1 MESGKKSSINNLTK
15 TDQELWFS
23 IQTQDCQSSFA
34 LLFDRYWSLL
44 FRTAF
49 SYLKD
54 KEQSEEITHDIFFNI
69 WNKRHQLQITSFPA
83 YLHASARYHVY
94 KYIRNKEKSR
104 LQFTDDLS
112 AISHDT
118 NYNIAIDKLESEE
131 LDITLRNILSKLPK
145 RCQEI
150 FIMSR
155 FENLKNEEIAEKL
168 QISQRTVENQI
179 TIALRHI
186 REHLHK
192 AIIALLVLLNHL

>member
-1 MESGKKSSINNLTK
+1 MQSGKKSSINSITR
-15 TDQELWFS
+15 TDQELWFA
-23 IQTQDCQSSFA
+23 IQTEDCQSSFA
-34 LLFDRYWSLL
+34 LLFDKYWSLL

-49 SYLKD
+49 TYLKD

-69 WNKRHQLQITSFPA
+69 WNKRHQLQITAFPA
-83 YLHASARYHVY
+83 YLHAAARYHVY
-94 KYIRNKEKSR
+94 KYLRAKEKSY

-112 AISHDT
+112 VISTET
-118 NYNIAIDKLESEE
+118 NTNTAIDKLESEE
-131 LDITLRNILSKLPK
+131 LDSTLRNILSKLPK

-155 FENLKNEEIAEKL
+155 FENLKNEEIASRL

-186 REHLHK
+186 RQHLHK
-192 AIIALLVLLNHL
+192 AIVALIVLLTHI